1 MTDPSCVQGLG
12 IGECVGGLIASCTH
26 PLNPA
31 LHCRMALGIKPFNP
45 NLPLL
50 EVKAQNGVVAPDP
63 KARHGIASP
72 GVCGFEP
79 GGGVVT
85 QPACPVP
92 RIERAQSFKRIGG
105 SHLSGQSPATTLLE
119 RISCQGEP
127 TAQVAGIPV
136 QPNQARFSVLLG
148 ERLGDDIRCDPRMLA
163 ANQCLGTG
171 LIGVHRR
178 PGLHR
183 SGRPAASSASSRIR
197 QLSHTPQGTSPP
209 L

>member
-1 MTDPSCVQGLG
+1 MKEVSHRDQLTDSLDALGIGLPVAVTDPSCVQGLG
-12 IGECVGGLIASCTH
+12 IGKCVGGLIASCTH

-31 LHCRMALGIKPFNP
+31 LHCRMALGIKAFNP
-45 NLPLL
+45 NLSLL

-119 RISCQGEP
+119 RVSCQGEP
-127 TAQVAGIPV
+127 TARSVASPS
-136 QPNQARFSVLLG
+136 NQIKPASPCSWASAWATESGSIQGCLLRINVWG
-148 ERLGDDIRCDPRMLA
+148 LA
-163 ANQCLGTG
+163 
-171 LIGVHRR
+171 
-178 PGLHR
+178 
-183 SGRPAASSASSRIR
+183 
-197 QLSHTPQGTSPP
+197 
-209 L
+209 